1 VTWTPAQD
9 YETASRLAARRLFD
23 AIADNLARKGR
34 AAIGL
39 ATGNTMIRPYRLLA
53 DNLNGAGLG
62 LGGLVTFN
70 LDEYVDD
77 RGRNV
82 APDHPLS
89 YRSYMAERLFNPLA
103 PRLGFKQESAFFPD
117 AENPAGFDARI
128 EAVGGTDLQLLGI
141 GFNGHIAFNE
151 PQAESEISPEAFAAL
166 PSRVIPLA
174 SQTVQA
180 NARLT
185 AAGDLAAVPRQ
196 AVTMGMRQILAAR
209 DILLV
214 ACFTEQTAPLRLLQA
229 GRVST
234 ETPASFLLNHPSV
247 EVIYTTDTITV

>member
-1 VTWTPAQD
+1 MTWTPVQD
-9 YETASRLAARRLFD
+9 YEAASRLAARRLFD
-23 AIADNLARKGR
+23 AITDTLARKGR

-39 ATGNTMIRPYRLLA
+39 ATGNTMIRTYRLLA
-53 DNLNGAGLG
+53 DHLNAAGLSLSG
-62 LGGLVTFN
+62 LATFN

-89 YRSYMAERLFNPLA
+89 YRSYMAERLFNLIG
-103 PRLGFKQESAFFPD
+103 PRLGFRPENAFFPE

-128 EAVGGTDLQLLGI
+128 TAAGGLDLQLLGI

-151 PQAESEISPEAFAAL
+151 PQPESEITAEAFAAL

-180 NARLT
+180 NASLT
-185 AAGDLAAVPRQ
+185 AAGDLDAVPRK

-209 DILLV
+209 DIVLV
-214 ACFTEQTAPLRLLQA
+214 ACFEEQTAPLRLLQA
-229 GRVST
+229 RRVST
-234 ETPASFLLNHPSV
+234 ESPASFLLNHPSV
-247 EVIYTTDTITV
+247 EVIYTTDTINL

>member
-1 VTWTPAQD
+1 MTWTPVQD
-9 YETASRLAARRLFD
+9 YETASCLAARRLFD
-23 AIADNLARKGR
+23 AIADNLARKGK
-34 AAIGL
+34 AVIGL

-53 DNLNGAGLG
+53 DHFNDAGLG
-62 LGGLVTFN
+62 LAGLVTFN

-77 RGRNV
+77 RGKNV
-82 APDHPLS
+82 VPDHPLS
-89 YRSYMAERLFNPLA
+89 YRSYMAERLFNYLD
-103 PRLGFKQESAFFPD
+103 PRLGFTPENAFFPD

-128 EAVGGTDLQLLGI
+128 EAVGGIDLQLLGI

-151 PQAESEISPEAFAAL
+151 PQAESEISAEAFAAL

-174 SQTVQA
+174 SQTMLA

-214 ACFTEQTAPLRLLQA
+214 ACFAEQTAPLRLLQA

-234 ETPASFLLNHPSV
+234 ETPASFLLNHPSA
-247 EVIYTTDTITV
+247 EVIYTTDTINL